1 MKTKTVTLDITQT
14 ILQELEQIAADRRVP
29 VTKLMTDTL
38 EGLVMHERRYK
49 DAKQRQL
56 ALIKQGLNLG
66 TDGRFATARDELH
79 ERD

>member
-14 ILQELEQIAADRRVP
+14 VLRELEQIAAERHVP
-29 VTKLMTDTL
+29 VTKLITDAL
-38 EGLVMHERRYK
+38 EDLIMHERRYK

-56 ALIKQGLNLG
+56 ALIRQGLNLG
-66 TDGRFATARDELH
+66 TDGRSATSRDELH